1 MGDINWA
8 QTVSTAV
15 QSAVTDTLE
24 MFAAVLP
31 IGLTVFAALWG
42 IRKAIRFF
50 KSTTN

>member
-15 QSAVTDTLE
+15 QSAVADTLE

-42 IRKAIRFF
+42 IKKAIRFF
-50 KSTTN
+50 KATTN